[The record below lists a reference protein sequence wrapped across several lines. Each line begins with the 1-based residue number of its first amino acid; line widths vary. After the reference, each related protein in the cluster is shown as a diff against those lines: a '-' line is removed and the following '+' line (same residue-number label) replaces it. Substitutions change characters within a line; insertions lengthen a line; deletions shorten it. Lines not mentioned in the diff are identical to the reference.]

1 MTEGF
6 NAADPTSQPLTPNPI
21 PTRPPAAHNVFV
33 GPNGIRA
40 GWRLVIFLALDF
52 AFVYAIV
59 HIPGVRSLLPSQQ
72 IFTAKGLLL
81 SEGLLN
87 LLPLLLAAAVMTLIE
102 KRSFADYGMP
112 LQEAFGKRFWQG
124 VPLGFIMLSIL
135 LLLIGALHGFSI
147 DGVGVGGTAALSL
160 AILYFIGFILVGLFE
175 EFSFRG
181 YMQSTLGSGIG
192 FWPAAII
199 LSFVFGAIHLGNTG
213 EAKIGAFMAGCFG
226 LVAAFALWRTGNI
239 WLPIGMHA
247 SFGLGR
253 DLFLRH
259 SRQRHSGPGPFP
271 QLVVPRTRLVD
282 GRKRWTRGQRFC
294 IRRSDSLG
302 HRDSFSFSRETHRNR
317 TDWNRPRQSLRRASW
332 ILKRAALRV
341 PLAALHLLHA
351 YSIKPVRLG
360 WLP

>member
-1 MTEGF
+1 MAEDYS
-6 NAADPTSQPLTPNPI
+6 AADASSKQSPI
-21 PTRPPAAHNVFV
+21 HNIFV

-40 GWRLVIFLALDF
+40 GWRLAIFFALDL
-52 AFVYAIV
+52 AFVYGIV

-72 IFTAKGLLL
+72 IFTAKGLLF

-87 LLPLLLAAAVMTLIE
+87 LLPLLLAAGVMTFIE

-112 LQEAFGKRFWQG
+112 LNEAFGKRFWQG
-124 VPLGFIMLSIL
+124 VPLGFVMLSIL

-147 DGVGVGGTAALSL
+147 DGVGVGGTAAFSL

-199 LSFVFGAIHLGNTG
+199 LSIVFGAIHLGNTG

-247 SFGLGR
+247 SFDWGETYFYGTPDSGILAQGHFLNSSFHGP
-253 DLFLRH
+253 DWLTGGTVGPEGSIFVFAVLILWVVAIHFLFPARPTAVG
-259 SRQRHSGPGPFP
+259 QSG
-271 QLVVPRTRLVD
+271 
-282 GRKRWTRGQRFC
+282 
-294 IRRSDSLG
+294 
-302 HRDSFSFSRETHRNR
+302 
-317 TDWNRPRQSLRRASW
+317 TDTGKAFAARPEF
-332 ILKRAALRV
+332 
-341 PLAALHLLHA
+341 
-351 YSIKPVRLG
+351 
-360 WLP
+360 

>member
-1 MTEGF
+1 M
-6 NAADPTSQPLTPNPI
+6 ADDYSPAGPASQPVAPNPV
-21 PTRPPAAHNVFV
+21 PTMPSAGHNIFV

-59 HIPGVRSLLPSQQ
+59 HIPGVRSALPSQQ
-72 IFTAKGLLL
+72 IFTAKGLLF

-87 LLPLLLAAAVMTLIE
+87 LLPLLLAAGVMTFIE

-124 VPLGFIMLSIL
+124 VPLGFVMLSIL

-147 DGVGVGGTAALSL
+147 DGIGVGGTAALSL

-181 YMQSTLGSGIG
+181 YMQSTLASGIG

-199 LSFVFGAIHLGNTG
+199 LSIGFGAIHLGNTG

-247 SFGLGR
+247 SFDWGETYFYGTPDSGIVAQGHFLNSSFHGP
-253 DLFLRH
+253 DWLTGGSVGPEGSVFVFAVLILWAIAIHFLF
-259 SRQRHSGPGPFP
+259 PAKP
-271 QLVVPRTRLVD
+271 TA
-282 GRKRWTRGQRFC
+282 
-294 IRRSDSLG
+294 IG
-302 HRDSFSFSRETHRNR
+302 HTG
-317 TDWNRPRQSLRRASW
+317 TDTGKAFAARPEF
-332 ILKRAALRV
+332 
-341 PLAALHLLHA
+341 
-351 YSIKPVRLG
+351 
-360 WLP
+360 

>member
-1 MTEGF
+1 MAEDYSS
-6 NAADPTSQPLTPNPI
+6 ADRLSQPVAPAPV
-21 PTRPPAAHNVFV
+21 PTKPSAAHNIFI

-52 AFVYAIV
+52 AFVYGIV

-72 IFTAKGLLL
+72 IFTANGLLL

-87 LLPLLLAAAVMTLIE
+87 LLPLLLAAAVMTFIE

-112 LQEAFGKRFWQG
+112 LQEAFAKRFWQG

-147 DGVGVGGTAALSL
+147 DGVGVGGTSGLSL

-247 SFGLGR
+247 SFDWGETYFYGTPDSGILAQGHFLNSSFHGP
-253 DLFLRH
+253 DWLTGGSVGPEGSVFVFAVLILWAIAIHFLFPAKPTAIGQTGTDPSKAFAAR
-259 SRQRHSGPGPFP
+259 PGF
-271 QLVVPRTRLVD
+271 
-282 GRKRWTRGQRFC
+282 
-294 IRRSDSLG
+294 
-302 HRDSFSFSRETHRNR
+302 
-317 TDWNRPRQSLRRASW
+317 
-332 ILKRAALRV
+332 
-341 PLAALHLLHA
+341 
-351 YSIKPVRLG
+351 
-360 WLP
+360 

>member
-1 MTEGF
+1 MTEGYS
-6 NAADPTSQPLTPNPI
+6 AADPILQPPTPNQT
-21 PTRPPAAHNVFV
+21 PTKPPTAHNIFV

-87 LLPLLLAAAVMTLIE
+87 LLPLLLAAAVMTFIE

-175 EFSFRG
+175 VRRHQRG
-181 YMQSTLGSGIG
+181 KLYVAWQRRDVFAAVAQELREIMEGCPAKTINCCASAWLSKRMRSATRNVGGLPTSCSSAPQASVAGHPASSCPSNISVCTHTSPSG
-192 FWPAAII
+192 
-199 LSFVFGAIHLGNTG
+199 
-213 EAKIGAFMAGCFG
+213 
-226 LVAAFALWRTGNI
+226 
-239 WLPIGMHA
+239 
-247 SFGLGR
+247 
-253 DLFLRH
+253 
-259 SRQRHSGPGPFP
+259 
-271 QLVVPRTRLVD
+271 
-282 GRKRWTRGQRFC
+282 
-294 IRRSDSLG
+294 
-302 HRDSFSFSRETHRNR
+302 
-317 TDWNRPRQSLRRASW
+317 
-332 ILKRAALRV
+332 
-341 PLAALHLLHA
+341 
-351 YSIKPVRLG
+351 
-360 WLP
+360 